1 MATPR
6 SRIPLQLRV
15 AALLARPAL
24 QPLWEGLYL
33 LSLRGLGYNNPK
45 EEINGEN
52 RFVRQW
58 LRNQR
63 EPLVVF
69 DVGAN
74 AGDFT
79 ANFAAHARAPCA
91 FHLFEPHPETFARLA
106 SRFAGQP
113 NVTLVRAGIGAQRGE
128 MPLYDVKGGHGT
140 VWASFREEAVTELLK
155 KAPESG
161 RAQIVTLDDYCE
173 RNAIGRIDYLKID
186 TEGFEREVLTGA
198 RRLIAEHR
206 IRTIQLEW
214 NDIQTVS
221 GFTLFQ
227 LTHLLPGF
235 EIRRLLPSGT
245 TLLVGNGRAYHT
257 RYDIAR
263 YSNLVC
269 LDPQVR

>member
-6 SRIPLQLRV
+6 PRIPLQLRV

-24 QPLWEGLYL
+24 QPLWEWLYL

-52 RFVRQW
+52 RFVREW
-58 LRNQR
+58 LRNR
-63 EPLVVF
+63 HEPLTVF

-79 ANFAAHARAPCA
+79 GNFALHAQAPCE
-91 FHLFEPHPETFARLA
+91 FHLFEPHPETFARLSA
-106 SRFAGQP
+106 RFPGQP
-113 NVTLVRAGIGAQRGE
+113 NVALVRAGVGAQKGE
-128 MPLYDVKGGHGT
+128 MPLYDVQGQHGT
-140 VWASFREEAVTELLK
+140 VWASFRREAVTELLRK
-155 KAPESG
+155 PPESA
-161 RAQIVTLDDYCE
+161 RVEVITLDEYCE
-173 RNAIGRIDYLKID
+173 RRGIERIDYLKID
-186 TEGFEREVLTGA
+186 TEGFEREVLMGA
-198 RRLIAEHR
+198 CRLIEAHR

-235 EIRRLLPSGT
+235 EIRRLLPNGT

-269 LDPQVR
+269 TDPYLR